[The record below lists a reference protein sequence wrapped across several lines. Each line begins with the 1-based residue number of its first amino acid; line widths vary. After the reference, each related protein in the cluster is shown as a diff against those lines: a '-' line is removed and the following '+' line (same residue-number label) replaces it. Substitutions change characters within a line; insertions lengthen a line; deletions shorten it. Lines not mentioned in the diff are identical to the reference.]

1 MSTGWLDDD
10 TALFVRYGD
19 AFVPRRREQ
28 LDIVCDL
35 LGELPRPV
43 VLELGCGDGRLT
55 ERLLGRLPEVRVT
68 AVDASARM
76 LRLARIRLAGFAER
90 VALRRVGMEEDGA
103 LRRVGMEEDGALRRV
118 GMEEDGALCR
128 VGMEEGGALCRV
140 GGEEDG
146 APGGGPYGA
155 VVTSLAVHH
164 LDDRAKQALYRRVRA
179 ALAPGGAFVM
189 ADLVSPVGPAP
200 LALAAARWDA
210 EVAAADPAAT
220 LPFESARWNT
230 FRFPDPVDR
239 PTGVGEHLTWLA
251 RAGFADADVCW
262 LYAGHAVFHSRRP
275 GRSEETA

>member
-103 LRRVGMEEDGALRRV
+103 L
-118 GMEEDGALCR
+118 CR
-128 VGMEEGGALCRV
+128 VGTEEGGALCRV

-239 PTGVGEHLTWLA
+239 PSGVGEHLTWLA

-262 LYAGHAVFHSRRP
+262 LYAGHAVFHARRP